1 MSDLNSASK
10 IERSVSGRRRARVET
25 ASATKSDKKRQISQ
39 AGVEIMQL
47 EKEIKREKAKYR
59 HISIRKNQEEEY
71 SKEALRISEMIIAK
85 QERL

>member
-1 MSDLNSASK
+1 M
-10 IERSVSGRRRARVET
+10 RVET